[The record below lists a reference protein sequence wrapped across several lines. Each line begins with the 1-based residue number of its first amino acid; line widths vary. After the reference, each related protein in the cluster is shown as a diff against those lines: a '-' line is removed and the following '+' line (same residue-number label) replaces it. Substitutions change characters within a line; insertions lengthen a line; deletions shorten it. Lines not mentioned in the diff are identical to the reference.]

1 MSVNKSYYVI
11 AGYDLTDLET
21 DKYRDWKWT
30 DEGEQFLCNQVN
42 GRVQLFDD
50 PMCDGYLY
58 LGHILAAGDEWEFKT
73 TKFDILDVQNA
84 FDDVTCALVRLR
96 DVGVI
101 TNDPKHVPI
110 FQIIAFVEFS

>member
-1 MSVNKSYYVI
+1 MSINTSYYVI

-50 PMCDGYLY
+50 PMSDRYLY
-58 LGHILAAGDEWEFKT
+58 LGKVLASGDEYYFGT
-73 TKFDILDVQNA
+73 TKFDVVDVQDA
-84 FDDVTCALVRLR
+84 FDDVTCALVRLQG
-96 DVGVI
+96 VGVI
-101 TNDPKHVPI
+101 TKDPKNVPV
-110 FQIIAFVEFS
+110 FQIIAFEECR